1 LMVVDK
7 PCDPRDDI
15 SLARSSSVD
24 LRSIQQQPPRY
35 AYNASSPEEEAHR
48 ARLAEACEGLSSL
61 CSQWHGSDYN
71 RLKWGAR
78 GAPIAY
84 CPLTIIAPQHVA
96 TIMSQQAMYESR
108 LFASSEKE
116 TIRTDTASSGEES
129 VERVTTSVVS
139 SRATTVSDGEDIKT
153 PGNGASD
160 GWTCDSPVKIASP
173 ASSELAQETSP
184 SSSIVLVSL
193 QREQKM
199 TTAAAAT
206 SKVLDLHVDL
216 PQPSGQEQEAYAAT
230 EQQSA
235 PGSPMQVDAHPPPP
249 PPPKRSTSAD
259 VVSGL
264 REAMESALC
273 EHSANDSCVGL
284 SVQASGGRT
293 PLNEVK
299 TSNTHPIKWVR
310 CCSHSALA
318 LY

>member
-1 LMVVDK
+1 
-7 PCDPRDDI
+7 
-15 SLARSSSVD
+15 
-24 LRSIQQQPPRY
+24 
-35 AYNASSPEEEAHR
+35 
-48 ARLAEACEGLSSL
+48 
-61 CSQWHGSDYN
+61 
-71 RLKWGAR
+71 
-78 GAPIAY
+78 
-84 CPLTIIAPQHVA
+84 
-96 TIMSQQAMYESR
+96 
-108 LFASSEKE
+108 
-116 TIRTDTASSGEES
+116 
-129 VERVTTSVVS
+129 
-139 SRATTVSDGEDIKT
+139 
-153 PGNGASD
+153 
-160 GWTCDSPVKIASP
+160 
-173 ASSELAQETSP
+173 
-184 SSSIVLVSL
+184 VLVSL